1 MPLVIVLADCARTG
15 HKEVVMQ
22 ERVVSAHLD
31 SEHSSAQLIQR
42 LGWAIVDATDLEQ
55 AATPKRSVRDRIA
68 QLGAQRAF

>member
-1 MPLVIVLADCARTG
+1 MPLVIVLADCRHTG

-22 ERVVSAHLD
+22 ERVVPAHLD
-31 SEHSSAQLIQR
+31 SDHSSSQLIQR

-55 AATPKRSVRDRIA
+55 AAGPKQSVRDRIA